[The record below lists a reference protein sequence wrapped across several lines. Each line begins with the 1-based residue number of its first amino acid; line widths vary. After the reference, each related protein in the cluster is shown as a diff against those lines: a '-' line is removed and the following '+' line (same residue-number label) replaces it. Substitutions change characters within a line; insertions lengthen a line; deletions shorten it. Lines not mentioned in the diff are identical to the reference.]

1 MLPPYSTSAVS
12 LLPVPVISRDEPA
25 SLPTTLSAV
34 LVLSFTLTTAPP
46 LITSPPPLLPDPTP
60 SDPLVV
66 KFSTPAVTST
76 SPLISFTDFMAPPPA
91 RVSIPVL
98 FTVKLVSDRAQ
109 VIVIGT
115 LPVD

>member
-12 LLPVPVISRDEPA
+12 LLPVPLISRDEPA

-34 LVLSFTLTTAPP
+34 LVLSFPLPTAPP
-46 LITSPPPLLPDPTP
+46 LIPSPPPLLPDPTP

-66 KFSTPAVTST
+66 KFSPPAVTST
-76 SPLISFTDFMAPPPA
+76 PPLITFSDFMAPPPA

-98 FTVKLVSDRAQ
+98 FTVKLVPDSAPA
-109 VIVIGT
+109 IVIDP
-115 LPVD
+115 LPV